1 MPGRKFN
8 AGSSYRYG
16 FNGKEKSDEIY
27 GEGNAYDFGARIQ
40 DPRLGGRFF
49 STDPMTTINP
59 GESPYTFAGNNP
71 IALTD
76 FDGLF
81 KISPYFAKKYPTLAK
96 IIEHVL
102 PLYINNTTARDSWIS
117 NMGFSNQQAGVSA
130 WEEMLT
136 YGKGPWIT
144 PQMSEK
150 ELTQNG
156 GRAGLSLFLG
166 RFGEGSGN
174 QWDNDEY
181 ANNISFSNSMLKN
194 LETAI
199 KQSND
204 EEVAFNTFRTM
215 ILIIHESGHWARL
228 MKAKKENR
236 TGGRGEDG
244 AQAEEAFFGR
254 RFSYT
259 NNLKDGHNADA
270 IRDDLIRQT
279 SNGAR
284 SLWKLT
290 LGTTI
295 TNSLKK
301 LPTTKGQSGDPVLKG
316 AKIKEGKVFVPSSTG
331 TTSSSSSSGKKNG
344 DYSY

>member
-1 MPGRKFN
+1 
-8 AGSSYRYG
+8 
-16 FNGKEKSDEIY
+16 
-27 GEGNAYDFGARIQ
+27 
-40 DPRLGGRFF
+40 
-49 STDPMTTINP
+49 
-59 GESPYTFAGNNP
+59 
-71 IALTD
+71 
-76 FDGLF
+76 
-81 KISPYFAKKYPTLAK
+81 
-96 IIEHVL
+96 
-102 PLYINNTTARDSWIS
+102 
-117 NMGFSNQQAGVSA
+117 
-130 WEEMLT
+130 
-136 YGKGPWIT
+136 
-144 PQMSEK
+144 
-150 ELTQNG
+150 
-156 GRAGLSLFLG
+156 
-166 RFGEGSGN
+166 
-174 QWDNDEY
+174 
-181 ANNISFSNSMLKN
+181 MLKN